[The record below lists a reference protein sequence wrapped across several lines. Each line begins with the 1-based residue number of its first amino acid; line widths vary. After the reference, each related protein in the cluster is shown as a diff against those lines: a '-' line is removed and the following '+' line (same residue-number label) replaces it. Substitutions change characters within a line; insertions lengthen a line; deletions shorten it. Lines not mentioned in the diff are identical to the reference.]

1 MENMDTL
8 LKRKNKILF
17 EKKKQ
22 RMKNKKTIEK
32 KMKNFLI
39 YLSI

>member
-1 MENMDTL
+1 MMENMDTL

-22 RMKNKKTIEK
+22 RMKNKKNDREK
-32 KMKNFLI
+32 K
-39 YLSI
+39 